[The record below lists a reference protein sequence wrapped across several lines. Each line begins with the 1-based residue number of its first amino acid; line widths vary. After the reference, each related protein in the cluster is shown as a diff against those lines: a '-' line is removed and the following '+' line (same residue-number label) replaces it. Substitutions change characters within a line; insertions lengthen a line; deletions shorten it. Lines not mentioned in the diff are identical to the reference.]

1 MRAKTRASLTSAL
14 VVSGLLLAGC
24 GGGND
29 SGGGGG
35 GSQPADVVVHG
46 SDDLKFDMKSYSARS
61 GSITI
66 ELIDDGSQPHTL
78 LFDGQSFKK
87 LAVDRKGDTDKRAI
101 TLQPGTYTIYCDI
114 AGHRAAGMEAK
125 LVVN

>member
-1 MRAKTRASLTSAL
+1 MRAKTRASLTGAL

-24 GGGND
+24 GGDD
-29 SGGGGG
+29 SSGDGG

-46 SDDLKFDMKSYSARS
+46 TDDLLFDMKSYTARS

-78 LFDGQSFKK
+78 LFEGQSFKK

-114 AGHRAAGMEAK
+114 AGHRGAGMEAK